1 MRLYP
6 LILLLCISFS
16 GMAQIRLPRLVSD
29 GMVLQRETEV
39 SIWGW
44 AGAGEEVGLCFAGGV
59 YRTEADGAGNWKVT
73 LPAMPAGGPYKLVL
87 SGRDTITVNDILIG
101 DVWVCSGQSNMET
114 TMERVSPLYPGE
126 IESAGNSFIRYF
138 TVPKTFNFNAPQQD
152 LKSGSWISPGP
163 DNILQFSAV
172 AYFYAKALYDS
183 IRVPIGLINASLG
196 GSPAEAWID
205 EQTLTKFPEY
215 HREVL
220 RFKDTALI
228 DSIRQAD
235 QIRTQSWYDRLR
247 AKDRGYADPLGPWK
261 GPAGD
266 RAGWRRMRVPG
277 YWADTPLGEVNGVVW
292 FRNEIQLPAAIA
304 GTPARLL
311 LGRIVDADSVFVN
324 GVFVGATGYQYPPR
338 RYIVPPQVLK
348 EGKNT
353 LVVRVI
359 SNLGRGGFVCD
370 KPYQLVIGER
380 IIDLEGKWQYRLA
393 VAMEPLAPQTFV
405 QWKPAGLYNAMIAPL
420 QTFPIKGVVWY
431 QGESNTS
438 RPAEYR
444 DLFRCLI
451 QSWRAQWGQGEFP
464 FLFVQL
470 PNYMEPR
477 DQPSES
483 NWAELRESQMKA
495 LVLPNTGMAVAI
507 DLGEWNDIHPLN
519 KKDVSERL
527 VRAALKVAYGRDA
540 VVHSG
545 PMLESREIH
554 GNSVLL
560 TFSDVGKGLVVKG
573 GGKLKQFAVAGKD
586 GRFVRANAKI
596 TGPNRVIVSSDA
608 VPHPVAVRYAWAD
621 NPEGANLYNSEGLP
635 AAPFR
640 TDH

>member
-1 MRLYP
+1 MKFYQ
-6 LILLLCISFS
+6 LILLLCISFA

-29 GMVLQRETEV
+29 GMVLQRDTEV
-39 SIWGW
+39 NIWGW
-44 AGAGEEVGLCFAGGV
+44 TGVGEEVELRFAGGV
-59 YRTEADGAGNWKVT
+59 YRTEADSAGNWKVT
-73 LPAMPAGGPYKLVL
+73 LPAMPAGGPYDLTV
-87 SGRDTITVNDILIG
+87 SGRNSITVKDVLIG

-126 IESAGNSFIRYF
+126 IKNAGNRFIRYF
-138 TVPKTFNFNAPQQD
+138 TVPKTFNFNAPQHD
-152 LKSGSWISPGP
+152 VESGSWISPGP

-183 IRVPIGLINASLG
+183 IRVPVGLINASLG

-215 HREVL
+215 HREAL
-220 RFKDTALI
+220 RFKDAALI

-235 QIRTQSWYDRLR
+235 QVRTRSWYDRLR
-247 AKDRGYADPLGPWK
+247 AKDQGYANPLLSWKDP
-261 GPAGD
+261 ADD
-266 RAGWRRMRVPG
+266 RAGWLCMRVPG

-292 FRNEIQLPAAIA
+292 FRKEIELPAAVA
-304 GTPARLL
+304 GNLARLL

-324 GVFVGATGYQYPPR
+324 GVFVGATAYQYPPR
-338 RYIVPPQVLK
+338 RYVVPPQVLK

-359 SNLGRGGFVCD
+359 SNSGRGGFVPD

-380 IIDLEGKWQYRLA
+380 IINLEGEWQYRLGA
-393 VAMEPLAPQTFV
+393 EMEPIAPQTFV

-420 QTFPIKGVVWY
+420 RTFPIKGVVWY
-431 QGESNTS
+431 QGESNTG

-470 PNYMEPR
+470 PNFMEPR

-495 LVLPNTGMAVAI
+495 LALPNTGMAVAI

-545 PMLESREIH
+545 PVFRSQKIH
-554 GNSVLL
+554 GNSILL

-573 GGKLKQFAVAGKD
+573 GGKLKQFAIAGKD
-586 GRFVRANAKI
+586 GRFVWGDAKLA
-596 TGPNRVIVSSDA
+596 GPDRVIVSSDA
-608 VPHPVAVRYAWAD
+608 VLHPVAVRYAWAD